1 MYWFTYKLIFNLFN
15 FSFTCLFGCVFACR
29 IRIAD
34 RLLFFPFSDEDVLF
48 AEHRRTNKQSEL
60 QVLFMG
66 RERERERERE
76 RKPLFLHLFT

>member
-1 MYWFTYKLIFNLFN
+1 MF
-15 FSFTCLFGCVFACR
+15 FGCVFACR

-48 AEHRRTNKQSEL
+48 ADHRWTNKQNKL

-66 RERERERERE
+66 SERERERGRERE
-76 RKPLFLHLFT
+76 SLFSFIFYMIVSLGGEFQDCLLKDLI